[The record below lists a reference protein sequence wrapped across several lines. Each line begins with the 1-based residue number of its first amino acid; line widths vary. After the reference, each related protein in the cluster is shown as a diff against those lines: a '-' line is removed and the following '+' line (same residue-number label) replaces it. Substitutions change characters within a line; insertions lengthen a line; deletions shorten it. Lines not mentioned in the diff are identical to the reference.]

1 VIVDLHVLVRD
12 LCNEFVLFKDK
23 ATVRA
28 APNASTFLG
37 SRNRLL
43 HSEDTPQHVAGC
55 FVSFKT
61 SLWKPPDNKCSLS
74 RLERIF

>member
-28 APNASTFLG
+28 APM
-37 SRNRLL
+37 RLL
-43 HSEDTPQHVAGC
+43 FWGRGIDFCIQKTSRSMSRD
-55 FVSFKT
+55 VSFHLK
-61 SLWKPPDNKCSLS
+61 LPCGNP
-74 RLERIF
+74 RITNVL